1 MIHKTDT
8 REEEKMRKRK
18 ELIFMKKRIYY
29 ILGDICYHLRLRSA
43 CEYFWNKA
51 DAIAEA
57 EYEQDV
63 IDFYE
68 NGKGYYGRR

>member
-1 MIHKTDT
+1 M
-8 REEEKMRKRK
+8 EKK
-18 ELIFMKKRIYY
+18 LYS
-29 ILGDICYHLRLRSA
+29 ILGAIFYYLRWNGA
-43 CEYFWNKA
+43 CSYFLDKA

>member
-1 MIHKTDT
+1 M
-8 REEEKMRKRK
+8 KRK
-18 ELIFMKKRIYY
+18 GGDFMKKRIYY
-29 ILGDICYHLRLRSA
+29 ILGDIFYHIRLNSA
-43 CEYFWNKA
+43 CEYFWDKA
-51 DAIAEA
+51 EAIAEA

>member
-1 MIHKTDT
+1 
-8 REEEKMRKRK
+8 
-18 ELIFMKKRIYY
+18 MKKRLYY
-29 ILGDICYHLRLRSA
+29 LLANVFYYLRLRSA
-43 CEYFWNKA
+43 FEYFWNKA
-51 DAIAEA
+51 EAIAEA

>member
-1 MIHKTDT
+1 M
-8 REEEKMRKRK
+8 EEV
-18 ELIFMKKRIYY
+18 IFMKRRTYR
-29 ILGDICYHLRLRSA
+29 ILGIVFYYLRWNSA
-43 CEYFWNKA
+43 CSYFFDKA

>member
-1 MIHKTDT
+1 
-8 REEEKMRKRK
+8 
-18 ELIFMKKRIYY
+18 MKKRFYY
-29 ILGDICYHLRLRSA
+29 AMASVFYYLRWNGA
-43 CEYFWNKA
+43 CAYFFSKA

>member
-1 MIHKTDT
+1 
-8 REEEKMRKRK
+8 
-18 ELIFMKKRIYY
+18 MKKRIYY
-29 ILGDICYHLRLRSA
+29 ILGDIFYHIRLNSA
-43 CEYFWNKA
+43 CAYFFDKA

-68 NGKGYYGRR
+68 NGKGYYGK

>member
-1 MIHKTDT
+1 
-8 REEEKMRKRK
+8 
-18 ELIFMKKRIYY
+18 MKKRLYY
-29 ILGDICYHLRLRSA
+29 VLGDICYHIRLRSA
-43 CEYFWNKA
+43 CEYFWYKA

>member
-1 MIHKTDT
+1 
-8 REEEKMRKRK
+8 MRKR
-18 ELIFMKKRIYY
+18 LYY
-29 ILGDICYHLRLRSA
+29 LLAKVFQHIRLNSA
-43 CEYFWNKA
+43 CEYFFEKA

-68 NGKGYYGRR
+68 NGKGYYGK

>member
-1 MIHKTDT
+1 M
-8 REEEKMRKRK
+8 ERKGGD
-18 ELIFMKKRIYY
+18 FMKKRLYYLLANVFYY
-29 ILGDICYHLRLRSA
+29 IRLNGA
-43 CEYFWNKA
+43 CSYFWNKA
-51 DAIAEA
+51 DAIDEA

>member
-1 MIHKTDT
+1 
-8 REEEKMRKRK
+8 
-18 ELIFMKKRIYY
+18 MKKRIYY
-29 ILGDICYHLRLRSA
+29 TIASVCYYLRLHNA

>member
-1 MIHKTDT
+1 
-8 REEEKMRKRK
+8 
-18 ELIFMKKRIYY
+18 MKKRIYY
-29 ILGDICYHLRLRSA
+29 ILGDIFYRIRLNSA

-57 EYEQDV
+57 EYGQDV

-68 NGKGYYGRR
+68 NGKGYYGK

>member
-1 MIHKTDT
+1 
-8 REEEKMRKRK
+8 
-18 ELIFMKKRIYY
+18 MKKRFYY
-29 ILGDICYHLRLRSA
+29 VIASVFYYLRLNSA
-43 CEYFWNKA
+43 CAYFFNKA